1 MVESEGLVL
10 KSGLLP
16 MSRKNLDYVNADIRE
31 EDERKE
37 ENIDIDISLD
47 MLKELSK
54 KDKKYFLKY

>member
-16 MSRKNLDYVNADIRE
+16 MSRKNLDYVNADIR
-31 EDERKE
+31 
-37 ENIDIDISLD
+37 LD